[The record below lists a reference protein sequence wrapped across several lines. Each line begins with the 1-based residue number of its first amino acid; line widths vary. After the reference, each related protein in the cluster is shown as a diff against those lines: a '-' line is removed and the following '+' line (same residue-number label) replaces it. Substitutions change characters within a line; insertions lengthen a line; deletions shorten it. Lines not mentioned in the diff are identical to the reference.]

1 MGTVIKFGVF
11 AVLKDRIGNQDIFA
25 EDGSPLSE
33 TISAEL
39 TNHSI
44 VAFELRLLGFDGE
57 LRDIELAMGAYVYE
71 SKKNAYSYL
80 QFKSPDAGC
89 KYHFSSYNEIIG

>member
-1 MGTVIKFGVF
+1 MF
-11 AVLKDRIGNQDIFA
+11 AVLKDRIGDQDIFA

-44 VAFELRLLGFDGE
+44 VAFELRLLGFEGE
-57 LRDIELAMGAYVYE
+57 LRDVELAMGAYVYDCKE
-71 SKKNAYSYL
+71 NKYSYL
-80 QFKSPDAGC
+80 QFEAPSEGD
-89 KYHFSSYNEIIG
+89 KYHFSSYNEIVG